1 MDCFYCDAEL
11 IWQSD
16 QDGEEE
22 GTITGFYIYPN
33 CGAEYEI
40 TTK

>member
-1 MDCFYCDAEL
+1 MKCFYCDAEL

-16 QDGEEE
+16 YDSEE
-22 GTITGFYIYPN
+22 GTITSFYICPHCN
-33 CGAEYEI
+33 ADYEI